1 MSNLEENPE
10 QQNQNEE
17 IPPEEE
23 KKPEIKFINPNSYI
37 DVQDNIISILGSNF
51 VDNKNEK
58 IENLSDEIF
67 SVTLIGIF
75 FSASWASP
83 AKIFS
88 KDLIKLYNQMNEGE
102 KIFEIIEVSFDRN
115 ENDFK
120 NHISQFPWKFIP
132 FGDNKINE
140 LKEKY
145 NVKVVPK
152 FFPIDKEGVILSD
165 EGRED
170 LIKYGVSVLEHWN
183 NEIKTVSEEE
193 VEKQRDE
200 IKRLIQLQKE
210 KEREEA
216 MDD

>member
-1 MSNLEENPE
+1 MSEENPE

>member
-1 MSNLEENPE
+1 MSNLEENP
-10 QQNQNEE
+10 QQPEE
-17 IPPEEE
+17 EPQGEEE
-23 KKPEIKFINPNSYI
+23 KKPEIKFVNPNSYVFI
-37 DVQDNIISILGSNF
+37 QDKMLPILGTNF

-58 IENLSDEIF
+58 VENLSDDIF

-88 KDLIKLYNQMNEGE
+88 KELIKLYNQMNEGE
-102 KIFEIIEVSFDRN
+102 KIFEIIEVSFDKN
-115 ENDFK
+115 ESDFK

-132 FGDNKINE
+132 FGDSKINE
-140 LKEKY
+140 LKERY

-152 FFPIDKEGVILSD
+152 FFPIDKEGEILSD

-183 NEIKTVSEEE
+183 NEIKTVSDEE
-193 VEKQRDE
+193 VEKQWDE
-200 IKRLIQLQKE
+200 VKRQIQIQKE